1 MFKTEMID
9 LQMLHHLIFS
19 RLQTLSIK
27 AETFLRA
34 FMGHKDVLAVGEVVH
49 VRAYS
54 EHPTTQ

>member
-9 LQMLHHLIFS
+9 LQMLHHFY
-19 RLQTLSIK
+19 LQTLSIK
-27 AETFLRA
+27 AEAFLRA

-49 VRAYS
+49 VRTYS